1 MAEIT
6 FSVPDISCD
15 HCARTI
21 DETLTPL
28 AGVRQVHV
36 DVPAKRVRVEY
47 DDGQADP
54 GRLRT
59 ALADEGYPVA
69 AE

>member
-36 DVPAKRVRVEY
+36 DVAAKRVRIEY
-47 DDGQADP
+47 DDQTDV

>member
-1 MAEIT
+1 MAALLADKPAPPAQVRHT
-6 FSVPDISCD
+6 
-15 HCARTI
+15 

-36 DVPAKRVRVEY
+36 DVAAKRVRVEY
-47 DDGQADP
+47 DDQADV

-69 AE
+69 AG